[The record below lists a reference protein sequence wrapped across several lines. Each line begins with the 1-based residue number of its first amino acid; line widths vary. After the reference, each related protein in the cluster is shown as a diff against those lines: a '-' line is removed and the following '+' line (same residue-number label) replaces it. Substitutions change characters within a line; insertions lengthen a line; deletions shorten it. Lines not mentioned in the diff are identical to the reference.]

1 MFKLAHL
8 SDMHL
13 APPGRPR
20 GRQLMNKRLLGYLN
34 WYRNRRAVHQRPV
47 LDMLIADILSHGPDH
62 IAVTGDLVNFG
73 LPSEFQQALA
83 WLQTLGTPDD
93 VSVVPGNHDAYVSL
107 AYETGMG
114 VWKDYMC
121 GDATGIAFR
130 PDHDG
135 FPYVRLRGEVALI
148 GLCSAVPTLPF
159 MAAGRLGAA
168 QLRALPPIL
177 DALGQRGLCRV
188 LMIHHPPMPG
198 LTGWR
203 RALRDAKALDAILAA
218 HGVEL
223 VVYGHNHRQTL
234 HSLDTVAGAA
244 PVVCVP
250 SASVGTLGGKVLA
263 GYGLYTIERGDG
275 GGWRILMQR
284 RGMTA
289 PGGGVEEIER
299 REIGRAALV
308 SRA

>member
-20 GRQLMNKRLLGYLN
+20 GRQLLNKRLLGYLN
-34 WYRNRRAVHQRPV
+34 WYRSRRAIHQRPV
-47 LDMLIADILSHGPDH
+47 LDMLIADILSQRPDH

-73 LPSEFQQALA
+73 LPSEFKQALA
-83 WLQTLGTPDD
+83 WLHSLGAPKD

-114 VWKDYMC
+114 VWKDYMS
-121 GDATGIAFR
+121 GDTATGIAFH
-130 PDHDG
+130 PDRHG

-177 DALGQRGLCRV
+177 DALRQRDLCRV
-188 LMIHHPPMPG
+188 LMIHHPPMPR
-198 LTGWR
+198 LTSWR
-203 RALRDAKALDAILAA
+203 RALRDATALDAILAA

-223 VVYGHNHRQTL
+223 VVYGHNHQQTL
-234 HSLDTVAGAA
+234 TSLNTVAGPA

-263 GYGLYTIERGDG
+263 GYGLYTIERADG

-284 RGMTA
+284 RGMTV
-289 PGGGVEEIER
+289 PGGGIEEVEQK
-299 REIGRAALV
+299 EIGGAELV
-308 SRA
+308 G